1 MSLQHGKSQISSS
14 SAFLVQMKAGNGVMT
29 GRGWDSF
36 LNGAETSGAPLAR
49 RVRVVLWQGRHYG
62 AIFPLLTFPDHPL
75 SFTHKVNSL
84 LDHIISSP
92 LFDNIKILSG
102 QLNPSSI
109 SDLIVMV
116 LPGVPQRPPAAF
128 AALYDT

>member
-1 MSLQHGKSQISSS
+1 M
-14 SAFLVQMKAGNGVMT
+14 
-29 GRGWDSF
+29 
-36 LNGAETSGAPLAR
+36 
-49 RVRVVLWQGRHYG
+49 
-62 AIFPLLTFPDHPL
+62 IFPLLRFPDHPL

-92 LFDNIKILSG
+92 LLDNIKILSG

-116 LPGVPQRPPAAF
+116 LPGIPQRPPAAF